1 MNFPLLKALL
11 FFRLRSEM
19 RWYTRIL
26 IWGGSISWNRIRLII
41 GSLWIRISNNGIR
54 EFLITC
60 FSYRQT
66 AYTYTTVYSAV
77 DFVTPVEIIDICR
90 GDWEEIKTLFR
101 LPSWKVSFSFLRVVG
116 NITMTEAI
124 SLVFFLQ
131 IKPNRSQQTYVSL
144 DLDCAGVHYTTL
156 LSP

>member
-26 IWGGSISWNRIRLII
+26 IWGSISWNRIRQII

-124 SLVFFLQ
+124 SLVFFYKLNRTG
-131 IKPNRSQQTYVSL
+131 PNRPMFLL